1 MSASALPQ
9 PGDALPEAGPTE
21 YWSLPNNWAQHLL
34 TEARRRRLVIRGLR
48 RDAQGSLLEVP
59 PEDLLDARAP
69 ITRIR
74 QHLSSTGLLTT
85 VSFCC
90 EEQTVG
96 LWFAP
101 AEREHTGEPAW
112 RLLLLETLVVA
123 SGQRPLSPSPPAKA
137 PRRLAD

>member
-9 PGDALPEAGPTE
+9 PGDALLEAGPAE
-21 YWSLPNNWAQHLL
+21 CWSLPNNWAQHLL
-34 TEARRRRLVIRGLR
+34 TEARRRRVVIRGLR

-69 ITRIR
+69 ITHIR

-101 AEREHTGEPAW
+101 AERGHTGEPAW
-112 RLLLLETLVVA
+112 RLLLLETLVLA
-123 SGQRPLSPSPPAKA
+123 SGQRPLSPSPPAKT